1 MERVQ
6 MPGVIWDIR
15 TLEKKK
21 KKIVH
26 LKFEFNW
33 TSCIFLR

>member
-21 KKIVH
+21 KDCSSEIR
-26 LKFEFNW
+26 
-33 TSCIFLR
+33 I